1 MKTRNGGRAHW
12 PWEMA
17 LLGSIMICVGMLVV
31 SELGHMRLQTGYNLA
46 LREMRAAARLQELL
60 GYITDAEAGQ
70 RGFLL
75 TRRETYLES
84 YKAVLPKVARLEGEL
99 HEYFEA
105 EDDPLAQQ
113 DFRALEVLIGQ
124 KASEMAL
131 TIGLVREGRS
141 DTAREITGSDIGKEK
156 MDLIRMKIAGLQQAG
171 RERTTRLIGT
181 WEFNRNLSRFSVAM
195 VSVLNI
201 VLLVLLFRWLRRD
214 RDAEARE
221 QQGLREEQG
230 RLDRLVQQRTAQ
242 LDMLATHIQRVSEN
256 EKTMIARELH
266 DELGSILTA
275 SKMDVAWVR
284 QHLGAEQG
292 PLADKLMRA
301 LKNLDQAVQA
311 KRRIVENLRPTT
323 LTTLGLVV
331 ALREHVEQATE
342 QNGWQLQLDLPDERW
357 KLPEDAS
364 IALFRIAQESLNN
377 AAKYA
382 AAKNIRVRLEEEA
395 GRVCLL
401 VEDDGRGFRPEDARP
416 RSHGLAG
423 MRQRMMGLSGS
434 LEVVSQPG
442 QGTQV
447 RATLPLAAVPAVT
460 AGVAPAGENALSFA
474 AAAQARAR

>member
-1 MKTRNGGRAHW
+1 MKTRIRAHW

-17 LLGSIMICVGMLVV
+17 LFGSILICIGVLVV
-31 SELGHMRLQTGYNLA
+31 SEIGHMRLQTGYNLA
-46 LREMRAAARLQELL
+46 VREMRASARLQELL
-60 GYITDAEAGQ
+60 GYITDAETGQ

-75 TRRETYLES
+75 TRRESYLES

-156 MDLIRMKIAGLQQAG
+156 MDLIRLKIAGLQQGG

-181 WEFNRNLSRFSVAM
+181 WEFNRNLSRFSVAL

-221 QQGLREEQG
+221 QQSLREEQG

-242 LDMLATHIQRVSEN
+242 LDTLATHIQQVSEN
-256 EKTMIARELH
+256 EKSMIARELH
-266 DELGSILTA
+266 DELGAILTA

-284 QHLGAEQG
+284 QHLQKEQG
-292 PLADKLMRA
+292 PLADKLVRA

-331 ALREHVEQATE
+331 ALRDHAEQAAE
-342 QNGWQLQLDLPDERW
+342 QNGWQLQLDLPDEQW

-382 AAKNIRVRLEEEA
+382 GAKTIRVRLGEEG
-395 GRVCLL
+395 GRARLL

-423 MRQRMMGLSGS
+423 MRQRMMGLNGS
-434 LEVVSQPG
+434 LEVMSQPG
-442 QGTQV
+442 RGTQV
-447 RATLPLAAVPAVT
+447 RATLPMPATAAAEPAPVGT
-460 AGVAPAGENALSFA
+460 TEAGAAFSFAPADPM
-474 AAAQARAR
+474 QAP